1 MENEQI
7 LDISWKTIL
16 KIAIAVLSFYFV
28 YLIKDILVWFLF
40 ALIISILFNP
50 AIDFFQ
56 KRRVPRILSVIFI
69 YCSIFTALTFF
80 IYFTVPNFISEIQ
93 HFSQFFPEY
102 FEKISPTF
110 KTLGV
115 QAFENIDV
123 FMATLNNTLTGF
135 SGNIFNAMFAI
146 FGGISSTVFVMI
158 VAIFL
163 SLEERVVERGLRL
176 FFPKKYE
183 AYVLS
188 LWGECQKKVSKWFL
202 SRIAACLFVG
212 VLSCISF
219 LILDVEYPFSLAL
232 LAGVLNFIPFMGPM
246 ITALLLLLIVGI
258 DSMSKALFVLVAF
271 SVIQIIEN
279 SILTPALL
287 KKCLGIP
294 PALLLLTLAIGG
306 ALWGP
311 LGAILCVPLGGILF
325 EFIRDF
331 LKKKREENAMIL

>member
-1 MENEQI
+1 MDDNKEKI

-16 KIAIAVLSFYFV
+16 KIAVAVLSFYFV
-28 YLIKDILVWFLF
+28 YLIRDILVWFLF

-69 YCSIFTALTFF
+69 YCSIFTAMTFF

-110 KTLGV
+110 KTLGI

-123 FMATLNNTLTGF
+123 FTSALTDL
-135 SGNIFNAMFAI
+135 SGNVFNAMFAI
-146 FGGISSTVFVMI
+146 FGGIFSTLFVMM

-163 SLEERVVERGLRL
+163 SLEEKMMERGLTL

-183 AYVLS
+183 TYVLS
-188 LWGECQKKVSKWFL
+188 LWSECQKKVSKWFL

-212 VLSCISF
+212 VLSCVSF
-219 LILDVEYPFSLAL
+219 LILDVQYPFSLAL
-232 LAGVLNFIPFMGPM
+232 LSGVLNFIPFMGPL
-246 ITALLLLLIVGI
+246 ITAFLLLLIVGI
-258 DSMSKALFVLVAF
+258 DSISKALFVLVAF
-271 SVIQIIEN
+271 SVIQLIEN

-325 EFIRDF
+325 EFVRDF
-331 LKKKREENAMIL
+331 LRKKREEDAMIL

>member
-1 MENEQI
+1 MDDNKEKI
-7 LDISWKTIL
+7 LDISRKTSL
-16 KIAIAVLSFYFV
+16 KIAVAVLSFYFV
-28 YLIKDILVWFLF
+28 YLIRDILVWFLF

-69 YCSIFTALTFF
+69 YCSIFTAMTFF

-110 KTLGV
+110 KTLGI

-123 FMATLNNTLTGF
+123 FTSALTDL
-135 SGNIFNAMFAI
+135 SGNVFNAMFAI
-146 FGGISSTVFVMI
+146 FGGIFSTLFVMM

-163 SLEERVVERGLRL
+163 SLEEKMMERGLTL

-183 AYVLS
+183 TYVLS
-188 LWGECQKKVSKWFL
+188 LWSECQKKVSKWFL

-212 VLSCISF
+212 VLSCVSF
-219 LILDVEYPFSLAL
+219 LILDVQYPFSLAL
-232 LAGVLNFIPFMGPM
+232 LSGVLNFIPFMGPL
-246 ITALLLLLIVGI
+246 ITAFLLLLIVGI
-258 DSMSKALFVLVAF
+258 DSISKALFVLVAF
-271 SVIQIIEN
+271 SVIQLIEN

-325 EFIRDF
+325 EFVRDF
-331 LKKKREENAMIL
+331 LRKKREEDAMIL